1 VDVFPTLCELA
12 GVPVPA
18 HLQGMSQVPVMRNP
32 RSRVKDFAVSQYPRT
47 ADPAATKRRAYE
59 QGDVMGYSVRSDRY
73 RYTLWLR
80 GAYRSGRPL
89 ETAQVAGVELYD
101 YRRDPQERVN
111 AADDASYADVRRRMH
126 GRLVDYLGRYA
137 GSEVE

>member
-1 VDVFPTLCELA
+1 
-12 GVPVPA
+12 
-18 HLQGMSQVPVMRNP
+18 
-32 RSRVKDFAVSQYPRT
+32 
-47 ADPAATKRRAYE
+47 
-59 QGDVMGYSVRSDRY
+59 
-73 RYTLWLR
+73 
-80 GAYRSGRPL
+80 
-89 ETAQVAGVELYD
+89 VAGVELYD